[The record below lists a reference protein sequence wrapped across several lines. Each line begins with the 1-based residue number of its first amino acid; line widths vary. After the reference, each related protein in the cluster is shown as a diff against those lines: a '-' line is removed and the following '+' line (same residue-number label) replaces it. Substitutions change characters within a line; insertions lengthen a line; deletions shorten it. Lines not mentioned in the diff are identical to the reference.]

1 MLKKK
6 TNSNK
11 DSRGEMAKYEQW
23 VYLGNEIVHNYFSFF
38 FYFSILPIKQ
48 ISIIIHHYT
57 WGLPRWL
64 RW

>member
-1 MLKKK
+1 
-6 TNSNK
+6 
-11 DSRGEMAKYEQW
+11 MAKYEQW